1 MSHRARLFIRQPAYR
16 YPHSSHLQPVQGSQ
30 ILLLTSRSGS
40 RVGQNTQAMVPK
52 ITDLTI
58 TVMGIQVALTGF
70 KAFMHSHDML
80 YREGRS

>member
-1 MSHRARLFIRQPAYR
+1 MHVCSYANRLTAIHNVA
-16 YPHSSHLQPVQGSQ
+16 SSNWCKVSQ
-30 ILLLTSRSGS
+30 TLLLTSRSGS